1 MSTPSRPRLGIVVGS
16 TRPGRV
22 GLAVARWFA
31 DVAKEH
37 GAFDV
42 EFVDLADVAL
52 PLLDEPNHP
61 RMKRYTKD
69 HTLRWSRLVDSLDA
83 FAFVTP
89 EYNYAMA
96 PALLNAID
104 YLFSEWNYKPV
115 GFVSYGGVSGGTRS
129 VQMAKQVVTSVKMMP
144 MSEGVIIPFVRQS
157 ITDEGVFKPED
168 PITDAARV
176 LLDELARW
184 ESALRPL
191 RTPESVTTR

>member
-1 MSTPSRPRLGIVVGS
+1 MPSVSRPRLGVVVGS

-22 GLAVARWFA
+22 GPAVAAWFA
-31 DVAKEH
+31 GEARTH

-42 EFVDLADVAL
+42 EVLDLAEIDL

-61 RMKRYTKD
+61 RMRKYTKE
-69 HTLRWSRLVDSLDA
+69 HTRRWSRLVEAIDA

-104 YLFSEWNYKPV
+104 YLFAEWNYKPV

-157 ITDEGVFKPED
+157 V
-168 PITDAARV
+168 TDAGRFEPEAPLVEAART
-176 LLDELARW
+176 LLDELVRW
-184 ESALRPL
+184 ERALRPL
-191 RTPESVTTR
+191 RAGDEARV